1 MRRTPRTAAALLVLG
16 AVLLS
21 GTTACTSGDAAPPG
35 EAQGVLPDDPDQARS
50 RHNAQELR
58 AWVARHGDA
67 RQREAIG
74 RVQRIIRVGEK
85 GDAYVS
91 TDINGGR
98 TPVRDPLRDPLEAA
112 DAVAEAFAAWKDA
125 DRGRVSVYDVFGN
138 AMIADREF

>member
-21 GTTACTSGDAAPPG
+21 GTTACTSGDAAPRG
-35 EAQGVLPDDPDQARS
+35 EAQGVLPDDPDQVRS

-67 RQREAIG
+67 RQREAVG
-74 RVQRIIRVGEK
+74 RVQRIIRAGEK

-98 TPVRDPLRDPLEAA
+98 TPVRDPLEAA

>member
-21 GTTACTSGDAAPPG
+21 GTTACTSGDASPSG
-35 EAQGVLPDDPDQARS
+35 EAQGVLPADPDQARS
-50 RHNAQELR
+50 RKNADELR

-67 RQREAIG
+67 RQREAVG
-74 RVQRIIRVGEK
+74 RVQRIIRAGGK

-98 TPVRDPLRDPLEAA
+98 TPVRDPLEAA